1 MSGHLDFNSVF
12 ATHCLCASTPRP
24 SKLKK
29 DSMSWGGRRLI
40 GEVREEDG
48 PPSWYEDLSMV
59 RPWAPGAAKEVGGAW
74 TSLHHNIG
82 VEMEVAW
89 WAHPGRWA

>member
-48 PPSWYEDLSMV
+48 PPSWV
-59 RPWAPGAAKEVGGAW
+59 
-74 TSLHHNIG
+74 
-82 VEMEVAW
+82 
-89 WAHPGRWA
+89 

>member
-12 ATHCLCASTPRP
+12 ATHSLYASTPHP

-48 PPSWYEDLSMV
+48 PPSWV
-59 RPWAPGAAKEVGGAW
+59 
-74 TSLHHNIG
+74 
-82 VEMEVAW
+82 
-89 WAHPGRWA
+89 